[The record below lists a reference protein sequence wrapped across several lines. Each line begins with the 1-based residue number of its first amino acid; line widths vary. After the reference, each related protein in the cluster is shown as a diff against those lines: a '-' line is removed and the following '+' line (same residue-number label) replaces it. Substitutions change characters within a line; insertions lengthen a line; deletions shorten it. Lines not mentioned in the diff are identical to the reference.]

1 MHLWPIFQELPDRG
15 NEKLEQAVEAKLE
28 KKDLSQHWTIDALK
42 ESLFGESIAAGL
54 SRSPRDG
61 LRASGAS
68 FRRISYAGRPH
79 FPFDPLS

>member
-28 KKDLSQHWTIDALK
+28 KKDLSQHWTISELK

-54 SRSPRDG
+54 SR
-61 LRASGAS
+61 
-68 FRRISYAGRPH
+68 
-79 FPFDPLS
+79 